1 MSRRKGAAGQEQNV
15 RNEKIRVL
23 IVDDHIIA
31 RNGVRLMLSTADDI
45 DVVSE
50 AETAEAA
57 MHLVQSERLDVALL
71 DIALPDK
78 SGLELLKA
86 IRAAR
91 PGLAVLMLSMYA
103 EQVYAVRALK
113 LGAAGYLTKNTPAG
127 TIADAVRKAAAGGH
141 HVSSTLTETLAS
153 MISRGGGQ
161 AHETLSH
168 RELEVL
174 KLLAAGESLVRI
186 AEMLHLS
193 PSTVT
198 TYRSR
203 ILTKTGTR
211 SNVELT
217 RYALETGLLV

>member
-1 MSRRKGAAGQEQNV
+1 M

-45 DVVSE
+45 HVVGE

-57 MHLVQSERLDVALL
+57 MQLVQSERLDVALL

-91 PGLAVLMLSMYA
+91 PALAVLMLSMYA

-141 HVSSTLTETLAS
+141 HVSSSLTEKLAS
-153 MISRGGGQ
+153 MISRGSEE

-217 RYALETGLLV
+217 RYALETGILV

>member
-1 MSRRKGAAGQEQNV
+1 MRDG
-15 RNEKIRVL
+15 KIRVM
-23 IVDDHIIA
+23 IVDDHIIV
-31 RNGVRLMLSTADDI
+31 RNGVRLMLGTADDI
-45 DVVSE
+45 EVVAE
-50 AETAEAA
+50 AETAESAMAA
-57 MHLVQSERLDVALL
+57 VQSRDIDVALI

-78 SGLELLKA
+78 NGLDLLKA
-86 IRAAR
+86 IRSAR
-91 PGLAVLMLSMYA
+91 PRIAVLMLSMYA

-113 LGAAGYLTKNTPAG
+113 LGAAGYLTKNTPAA
-127 TIADAVRKAAAGGH
+127 TIAEAVRKAAAGGR
-141 HVSSTLTETLAS
+141 HVSSTLTEQLAS
-153 MISRGGGQ
+153 MVADGTVA

-186 AEMLHLS
+186 AEILHLS

-203 ILTKTGTR
+203 ILSKTGTH

-217 RYALETGLLV
+217 RYALETGILI

>member
-1 MSRRKGAAGQEQNV
+1 MSQRKGAAGRERNV

-23 IVDDHIIA
+23 IVDDHLIA

-45 DVVSE
+45 EVVAE

-57 MHLVQSERLDVALL
+57 MQMVQNERLDVALL

-86 IRAAR
+86 IRTVR

-141 HVSSTLTETLAS
+141 HVSSTLTEKLAS
-153 MISRGGGQ
+153 MISRGSEE

>member
-1 MSRRKGAAGQEQNV
+1 V

-45 DVVSE
+45 DVVGE
-50 AETAEAA
+50 AETADAA
-57 MHLVQSERLDVALL
+57 MRLVQTERLDVALL
-71 DIALPDK
+71 DIALPDR

-86 IRAAR
+86 IRAVR

-141 HVSSTLTETLAS
+141 HVSSTLTEKLAS
-153 MISRGGGQ
+153 LISRGSEE
-161 AHETLSH
+161 AHETLSD

-186 AEMLHLS
+186 ADMLHLS

-203 ILTKTGTR
+203 ILIKTGTK

-217 RYALETGLLV
+217 RYALETGILI

>member
-1 MSRRKGAAGQEQNV
+1 MRSR
-15 RNEKIRVL
+15 
-23 IVDDHIIA
+23 
-31 RNGVRLMLSTADDI
+31 
-45 DVVSE
+45 
-50 AETAEAA
+50 
-57 MHLVQSERLDVALL
+57 
-71 DIALPDK
+71 P
-78 SGLELLKA
+78 
-86 IRAAR
+86 
-91 PGLAVLMLSMYA
+91 
-103 EQVYAVRALK
+103 K
-113 LGAAGYLTKNTPAG
+113 LGAAGSLTKNTPAG

-141 HVSSTLTETLAS
+141 HVSSTLTEKLAS
-153 MISRGGGQ
+153 MISRGSEQ

-186 AEMLHLS
+186 ADMLHLS

-217 RYALETGLLV
+217 RYALETGILV

>member
-1 MSRRKGAAGQEQNV
+1 M
-15 RNEKIRVL
+15 RNGKIRVM
-23 IVDDHIIA
+23 IVDDHIIV
-31 RNGVRLMLSTADDI
+31 RNGVKLMLGTVDDI
-45 DVVSE
+45 EVVAE

-57 MHLVQSERLDVALL
+57 MAAVQAQDIDVALI

-78 SGLELLKA
+78 NGLDLLRA
-86 IRAAR
+86 IRNLR
-91 PGLAVLMLSMYA
+91 PRIAVLMLSMYA

-113 LGAAGYLTKNTPAG
+113 LGASGYLTKNTPAA
-127 TIADAVRKAAAGGH
+127 TIAEAVRKAAAGGR
-141 HVSSTLTETLAS
+141 HVSSTLTEQLAS
-153 MISRGGGQ
+153 MIVDGTVA

-174 KLLAAGESLVRI
+174 KLLAAGESLVHI

-198 TYRSR
+198 TYRAR
-203 ILTKTGTR
+203 ILAKTGTK

-217 RYALETGLLV
+217 RYALEAGILL

>member
-1 MSRRKGAAGQEQNV
+1 MSRRKGAAGQERIV
-15 RNEKIRVL
+15 RHEKIRVL
-23 IVDDHIIA
+23 IVDDHIIV

-45 DVVSE
+45 EVVGE

-57 MHLVQSERLDVALL
+57 MRLVQGERLDVALL

-86 IRAAR
+86 IRAVR

-113 LGAAGYLTKNTPAG
+113 LGAAGYLTKNSPAG

-141 HVSSTLTETLAS
+141 HVSSTLTEKLAS
-153 MISRGGGQ
+153 MISRGSEQG
-161 AHETLSH
+161 HETLSQ

-174 KLLAAGESLVRI
+174 RLLAAGESLVRI
-186 AEMLHLS
+186 ADMLHLS

-217 RYALETGLLV
+217 RYALETGILV

>member
-1 MSRRKGAAGQEQNV
+1 MSQRKGAAGREQNV

-23 IVDDHIIA
+23 IVDDHLIA

-45 DVVSE
+45 EVVGE

-57 MHLVQSERLDVALL
+57 MQMVQNERLDVALL

-86 IRAAR
+86 IRAVR

-127 TIADAVRKAAAGGH
+127 TIAEAVRKAAAGGH
-141 HVSSTLTETLAS
+141 HVSSTLTEKLAS
-153 MISRGGGQ
+153 MISRGSEE

>member
-1 MSRRKGAAGQEQNV
+1 M
-15 RNEKIRVL
+15 RNDKIRVL
-23 IVDDHIIA
+23 IVDDHIIV

-45 DVVSE
+45 EVVGE

-57 MHLVQSERLDVALL
+57 MRLVQNERLDVALI

-86 IRAAR
+86 MRAVR
-91 PGLAVLMLSMYA
+91 PHLAVLVLSMYS

-113 LGAAGYLTKNTPAG
+113 LGASGYLTKNTSAE
-127 TIADAVRKAAAGGH
+127 TIAEAVRKAAAGGH
-141 HVSSTLTETLAS
+141 HVSSMLTEKLAS
-153 MISRGGGQ
+153 LISRGST
-161 AHETLSH
+161 ASHETLSQ

-186 AEMLHLS
+186 ADALHLS

-203 ILTKTGTR
+203 ILAKTGTR

-217 RYALETGLLV
+217 RYALEIGILV